1 MEESVKNSFNQEQLH
16 DILFSR
22 EIGWQEIIYDLINT
36 EQLDPWDINISVLAD
51 RYLQKIKELEEDF
64 FISSKVLLAAAF
76 LLRIKTETLL
86 NKYVSSIDEI
96 LFGKKAEETP
106 IEEMDFDTEDIPALI
121 PSSPLPRFRKVS
133 LQELM
138 ESLGKA
144 IVTENRRIKKEISSH
159 NFLKQAAIF
168 VPKNK
173 FVMKDKMNEVSQ
185 KMKDFYSSHGLSR
198 VSFNELIGKNMEER
212 IISFVMLLHLENQ
225 RKIWLEQPVHFG
237 EIYIWP
243 RKLYLKHNPNLFE
256 ELIKENAQYN
266 VDEEEDGEIYDEE
279 DLKSQKE
286 EIDGFEEFQE
296 AEELQETEQGE

>member
-1 MEESVKNSFNQEQLH
+1 
-16 DILFSR
+16 
-22 EIGWQEIIYDLINT
+22 
-36 EQLDPWDINISVLAD
+36 
-51 RYLQKIKELEEDF
+51 
-64 FISSKVLLAAAF
+64 
-76 LLRIKTETLL
+76 
-86 NKYVSSIDEI
+86 
-96 LFGKKAEETP
+96 
-106 IEEMDFDTEDIPALI
+106 MDFDNEDIPALI

-185 KMKDFYSSHGLSR
+185 KMKEFYSSHGLSR

-266 VDEEEDGEIYDEE
+266 LDEEEDGEIYDEE
-279 DLKSQKE
+279 DLKSQNE
-286 EIDGFEEFQE
+286 EIDGFEDFQE
-296 AEELQETEQGE
+296 AEEFQENEQGE